1 MRVKRREQRRS
12 WGPRTAATL
21 GCLAAAA
28 LAIGAIGATTAQ
40 ATEKAYGGEF
50 YWGCTYSWG
59 APCVEPHYHPKL
71 ETLLTMSADE
81 SSELSP
87 GRPTQNRYPA
97 AKPDHAA
104 RCVAAA
110 GWDGS
115 QITPWSSGEEL
126 VVSGGGGGPGYGEI
140 GTCAVYY
147 SIALYQVADWEGE
160 S

>member
-1 MRVKRREQRRS
+1 MRVKRRENRRT
-12 WGPRTAATL
+12 GARRAGTVA

-28 LAIGAIGATTAQ
+28 LAVGGIGAGTAQ

-59 APCVEPHYHPKL
+59 SPCIEPHYHPKL

-81 SSELSP
+81 SAALSP

-97 AKPDHAA
+97 AKPDHVD

-110 GWDGS
+110 GWNGG

-126 VVSGGGGGPGYGEI
+126 VVSGGGGGPGYGLI

-147 SIALYQVADWEGE
+147 SISLYQVADWEGE